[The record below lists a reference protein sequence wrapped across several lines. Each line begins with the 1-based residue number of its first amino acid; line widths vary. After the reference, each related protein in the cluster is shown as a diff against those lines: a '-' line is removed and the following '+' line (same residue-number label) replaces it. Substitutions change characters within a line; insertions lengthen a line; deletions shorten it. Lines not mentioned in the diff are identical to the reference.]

1 MTCRPARCC
10 WWWPRPQMDAERK
23 EKEALEAKLTAM
35 ESKLLQGGVNLLD
48 KVRVLMCVCVCA

>member
-1 MTCRPARCC
+1 
-10 WWWPRPQMDAERK
+10 MDAERK